1 MGATQSR
8 QVKMILEFDTNSK
21 HTLKLSDERNIIDK
35 YYLFFKPRK
44 PISLKKRKY
53 ISLSLINQNKKL
65 VEGHK
70 ISLNN
75 IHRGKTTKIN
85 GKSVLIYTYETDS
98 SSINLK
104 INEKNCLYEISYTT
118 IANSNP
124 ALSS

>member
-1 MGATQSR
+1 M
-8 QVKMILEFDTNSK
+8 LPELSK
-21 HTLKLSDERNIIDK
+21 SVFFQDFSGIRTIINCFNPKICEKLFH
-35 YYLFFKPRK
+35 FFLVRFFQNRL
-44 PISLKKRKY
+44 LKKRKY
-53 ISLSLINQNKKL
+53 LSLSLINQNKNL

-70 ISLNN
+70 ITLNN